1 MKDYYYIL
9 GVERSASKDEILI
22 AYKKLYRKFHPDN
35 NDGDKFFEAHFR
47 SIQEAYEVLSDAQK
61 RAKYN
66 FKLYGETANTD
77 VLDAV
82 APKVREFTASK
93 KYISSGD
100 LLTLTWRVAHADR
113 VFIEHLGKVSSKGTK
128 TIRLT
133 EIEEATIPIMLR
145 ASNSLAGEST
155 SKTIYVY
162 NKNHKGKE
170 EEVAVKENRVQEVSL
185 APPKKTKKR
194 ARKKVKK
201 TPKPNSNRP
210 SRAEG
215 NALYAYSIVFVL
227 ILLIIFLAYIIY
239 KLNKFS

>member
-9 GVERSASKDEILI
+9 GVERSASNEEILL
-22 AYKKLYRKFHPDN
+22 AYKKLYKKFHPNN

-47 SIQEAYEVLSDAQK
+47 SIQEAYEVLNDPQK

-66 FKLYGETANTD
+66 FKLYGETANTN

-82 APKVREFTASK
+82 APKIREFSASK
-93 KYISSGD
+93 KYINSGD

-113 VFIEHLGKVSSKGTK
+113 VFIEHLGKVPAKGTR

-133 EIEEATIPIMLR
+133 DVEAATISIVLR
-145 ASNSLAGEST
+145 ASNSLAGESST
-155 SKTIYVY
+155 KTIYIY
-162 NKNHKGKE
+162 NRNHKDVQAYPKKE
-170 EEVAVKENRVQEVSL
+170 AVQEVSL
-185 APPKKTKKR
+185 SPVVKPKVKPQ
-194 ARKKVKK
+194 RKKKINN
-201 TPKPNSNRP
+201 PNNPNYRP

-215 NALYAYSIVFVL
+215 NTLYAYSIIFVL
-227 ILLIIFLAYIIY
+227 ILLIVFLAYIIY